1 MSIEKR
7 EPTSQLL
14 ELLDRVLRGGIQV
27 EPWLRAQSGGIELER
42 PRRARRSSPDHAA
55 DRSARRIPENR
66 RSRAA

>member
-1 MSIEKR
+1 
-7 EPTSQLL
+7 
-14 ELLDRVLRGGIQV
+14 V